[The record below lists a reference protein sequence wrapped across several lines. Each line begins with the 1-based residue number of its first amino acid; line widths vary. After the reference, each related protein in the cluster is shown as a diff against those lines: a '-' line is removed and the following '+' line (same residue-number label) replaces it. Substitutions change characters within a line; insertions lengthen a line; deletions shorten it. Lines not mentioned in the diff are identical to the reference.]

1 VKFTTEELGKSEI
14 LLTVEVEAD
23 QAKKLLSKAAA
34 KISKGIKVPGYRPG
48 KVPFNVML
56 RRFGQEA
63 VQQEFFEMEGEKL
76 IKQALEEAKIEPA
89 PAVQMEVKE
98 MTWQPLIFKI
108 LVPLP
113 PKIVLGDYR
122 EIRLP
127 VTPIK
132 EVAEED
138 IENILKYQQSQNGVW
153 TPVERA
159 ATINDMVSMV
169 VTQKDGDKVLVN
181 NESVDYQLTLVDE
194 STTIDNQV
202 VQALLGVSAGDK
214 KTFTV
219 NYPSDHHDHRFA
231 GKEIAISV
239 EVGAVKYQELD
250 PIDDEFAKAVA
261 GKETLAE
268 WKDTLREN
276 LRRSREYER
285 DKVLG
290 EEVLTLAV
298 QEAQSIEWPSR
309 LEEDLL
315 ASTIEGSQR
324 ELKQLGL
331 TLEDYLRVKNITQ
344 EEHDETLKT
353 DVANQLKKVLVTSE
367 LAQLEKIQVYESEI
381 LDYARRLSLR
391 YGNDQVWQKIMQS
404 PQQQRQ
410 IGSEIMAEKVL
421 IRLAEIAKGEAKPI
435 AELEDSPA
443 SEAESPN

>member
-1 VKFTTEELGKSEI
+1 MKFTTEELGKSEI